1 MRRRRGIRIAATARC
16 GSRHT
21 RIFTIP
27 GFGGDPGVRRQG
39 SEVVS
44 HAGVATI
51 KKIVRRDEHRDQFKA
66 AVWLAGMNDFA
77 VAQNIN
83 VKQTVT
89 DESGAAIMAE
99 IKQLA
104 SKLGLPLPLLL
115 GQQKVEPIDAEF
127 TEVKK

>member
-1 MRRRRGIRIAATARC
+1 ML
-16 GSRHT
+16 
-21 RIFTIP
+21 
-27 GFGGDPGVRRQG
+27 
-39 SEVVS
+39 
-44 HAGVATI
+44 GVATI